1 MRPYLLLTP
10 GPLTT
15 SDTVKQAMMSD
26 WCTWDEDYNLGIMEV
41 IRKELVEI
49 ATSRPEE
56 YTAVL
61 MQGSGS
67 FCVEATLGSVVR
79 PTDKLLVAANGAY
92 GKRMGVI
99 SEYYHIDCHVMK
111 FEETEPVDPAKMDA
125 YLTEHPEVTHVS
137 VVHCETTTGV
147 LNPLEEIASVVKRH
161 SKVLIVDAMSSFG
174 GVPIDMAKLGIDFM
188 ISSANK
194 CIQGVPGFGFIIA
207 RCSLLKQCKG
217 IARSLSLDLYDQW
230 ETMEKGHGKWRF
242 TSPTHVVRAFMQALT
257 ELKEEGGV
265 EARHARYCENHRVLV
280 EGMRALGYKTLL
292 PDSQQSPV
300 ITSFYYPSADFD
312 FKAFYLKL
320 KAKGFVIY
328 PGKIS
333 QADTFR
339 IGNIGDVHPA
349 DFAKLT
355 EVIKETVA

>member
-1 MRPYLLLTP
+1 MTP

-15 SDTVKQAMMSD
+15 TETVKSAMMSD
-26 WCTWDEDYNLGIMEV
+26 WCTWDKDYNEGIVEV
-41 IRKELVEI
+41 IRRELVSL

-61 MQGSGS
+61 MQGSGT

-79 PTDKLLVAANGAY
+79 PDDHLLVAANGAY
-92 GKRMGVI
+92 GKRMGTI
-99 SEYYHIDCHVMK
+99 AEYYKLNCHVMR
-111 FEETEPVDPAKMDA
+111 FEETEAVDPKAIDE
-125 YLTEHPEVTHVS
+125 YLTAHPEVTHVS

-147 LNPLEEIASVVKRH
+147 LNPLAKIATVVKRH
-161 SKVLIVDAMSSFG
+161 GKVLIVDAMSSFG
-174 GVPIDMAKLGIDFM
+174 GVPVDMAALGIDFM

-207 RCSLLKQCKG
+207 RRSLLEQCKG
-217 IARSLSLDLYDQW
+217 VARSLSLDIYDQW

-257 ELKEEGGV
+257 ELKEEGGI
-265 EARHARYCENHRVLV
+265 AARYARYRENHRTLV
-280 EGMRALGYKTLL
+280 EGMRSLGYRTLL
-292 PDSQQSPV
+292 PDEWQSPV
-300 ITSFYYPSADFD
+300 ITSFYYPTADFD
-312 FKAFYLKL
+312 FNTFYQKL

-339 IGNIGDVHPA
+339 IGNIGDVHPD
-349 DFAKLT
+349 DFRRLVDT
-355 EVIKETVA
+355 IREM